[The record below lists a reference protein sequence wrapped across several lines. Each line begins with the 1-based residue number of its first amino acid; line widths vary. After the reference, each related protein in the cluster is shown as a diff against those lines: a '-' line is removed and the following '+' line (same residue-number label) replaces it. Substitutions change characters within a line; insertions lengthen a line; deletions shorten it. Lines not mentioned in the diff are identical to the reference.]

1 MTVREAINLLAYGEA
16 FYIQGAH
23 SGKIYYKSYVNKKE
37 RLEQFL
43 DERVSDTPFFTD
55 LFTAKRKYG
64 QAYTYPVIGIWMS
77 DYYICHPEE
86 LPKEEA

>member
-1 MTVREAINLLAYGEA
+1 MTVREAINLLAYGES

-23 SGKIYYKSYVNKKE
+23 SGKIYYKSYVNKKDY
-37 RLEQFL
+37 LEQFL

-55 LFTAKRKYG
+55 LFTTKRKYG
-64 QAYTYPVIGIWMS
+64 QAYTYPVVGIWMS

-86 LPKEEA
+86 RSKEE

>member
-1 MTVREAINLLAYGEA
+1 MTVREAINFLAYGEA

-37 RLEQFL
+37 YLEQFL

-55 LFTAKRKYG
+55 LFTTKRKYG

-86 LPKEEA
+86 LPKEE

>member
-1 MTVREAINLLAYGEA
+1 MTVREAIDLLAYGEA

-23 SGKIYYKSYVNKKE
+23 SGKIYYKSYVNKKDY
-37 RLEQFL
+37 LEQFL

-55 LFTAKRKYG
+55 LFTTKRKYG
-64 QAYTYPVIGIWMS
+64 QAYTYPVVGIWMS

-86 LPKEEA
+86 LPKEE

>member
-23 SGKIYYKSYVNKKE
+23 SGKIYYKSYVNKKDY
-37 RLEQFL
+37 LEQFL
-43 DERVSDTPFFTD
+43 DERVTDTPFFTD
-55 LFTAKRKYG
+55 LFTTKRKYG

-86 LPKEEA
+86 LPKEE

>member
-1 MTVREAINLLAYGEA
+1 MTVREAINLLTYGEA

-23 SGKIYYKSYVNKKE
+23 SGKIYYKSYVNKKDY
-37 RLEQFL
+37 LEQFL

-55 LFTAKRKYG
+55 LFTTKRKYG
-64 QAYTYPVIGIWMS
+64 QAYTYPVVGIWMS

-86 LPKEEA
+86 PPKEE

>member
-37 RLEQFL
+37 YLEQFL
-43 DERVSDTPFFTD
+43 DERVTDTPFFTD
-55 LFTAKRKYG
+55 LFTTKRKYG

-86 LPKEEA
+86 PPKEE

>member
-1 MTVREAINLLAYGEA
+1 MTVREAINLLAYGEC

-23 SGKIYYKSYVNKKE
+23 SGKIYYKSYVNKKDY
-37 RLEQFL
+37 LEQFL

-55 LFTAKRKYG
+55 LFTTKRKYG

-86 LPKEEA
+86 LPKEE

>member
-23 SGKIYYKSYVNKKE
+23 SGKIYYKSYVNKKDY
-37 RLEQFL
+37 LEQFL

-55 LFTAKRKYG
+55 LFTTKRKYG

-86 LPKEEA
+86 VQKEE